1 MAKKPFE
8 QLAAEAPKEGEGVD
22 IGPDSNMAALM
33 GMADEILAKPLPG
46 EDAPAGPPDDEPA
59 AEEPAAA
66 DEPPAAQDMAGGT
79 DLSPIEAMIKEN
91 NPDIADADAAQQAED
106 LWNAAGQRNDL
117 VSLTPEELT
126 TQLKEDSGL
135 LMELKK
141 LAAQGEMAGEGM
153 MPPMAEAAA
162 PPAGAPPMGGPGGMM
177 PPGM

>member
-66 DEPPAAQDMAGGT
+66 DEPC
-79 DLSPIEAMIKEN
+79 SPGHGWWYRLE
-91 NPDIADADAAQQAED
+91 PHRSYD
-106 LWNAAGQRNDL
+106 
-117 VSLTPEELT
+117 
-126 TQLKEDSGL
+126 
-135 LMELKK
+135 
-141 LAAQGEMAGEGM
+141 QGEQ
-153 MPPMAEAAA
+153 P
-162 PPAGAPPMGGPGGMM
+162 
-177 PPGM
+177 